1 MLSWQALFRVP
12 QVAAVAA
19 TLARLTEPEASGKVD
34 RSEAQVAYT
43 PVAED
48 VGAGSVA
55 LEVALPTRST
65 ELRRCDNLEPFA
77 ACGDRWSL
85 VEEAGKSMGEERM
98 DNRLWLLEQSM
109 VVEGQVVPLDRCLP
123 GPLTNNV

>member
-1 MLSWQALFRVP
+1 M
-12 QVAAVAA
+12 
-19 TLARLTEPEASGKVD
+19 
-34 RSEAQVAYT
+34 
-43 PVAED
+43 
-48 VGAGSVA
+48 A

-85 VEEAGKSMGEERM
+85 VEEAGKGMGEERM

-109 VVEGQVVPLDRCLP
+109 VVEGQVVRLDRCLP
-123 GPLTNNV
+123 GPLTVMNNV